1 MSNNKCYH
9 LLCHKIQSALM
20 VMIIV
25 LLVLD
30 LALCDVTSG
39 VASESEALLKWKQSL
54 PPQPIL
60 DSWVMNQTSPCSW
73 RGITCDLQ
81 GSVTTINLAYT
92 ELSGTLHNLNFS
104 SFPNLLILDL
114 KTNNLTGTIPQNIGV
129 LSKLQFLDLST
140 NYLNGTLPLS
150 IANLTQVH
158 ELDLS
163 RNDITGILDPLLF
176 PDSSDDPKR
185 GLISIRK
192 LLFQDT
198 HLSGTLPN
206 EIGNIKNLTVLALDA
221 NNFYGP
227 IPPSLGNCTHLS
239 VLRLNENQFSGTI
252 PPSIGKLTNLTDVRF
267 FANYLNGTVPRE
279 LGNLSSLVVLHLAE
293 NNFIGELPPQVCKA
307 GKLVNF
313 SASSNRFTGPIPVS
327 LRNCPS
333 LYRVRIEYNMLTGY
347 ADEDFGVYPNLTYID
362 FSYNRI
368 QGEISSNWAGCE
380 NLQVLRMAG
389 NSISGNIPA
398 EIFRLSQLAELDV
411 SSNQLSGEIPLE
423 IGGPT
428 TLYELNFSGNRLSGV
443 IPAKIGNLSSLQ
455 SLDLSINMFLGP
467 IPNTIGNLNNLMKLN
482 LSNNNLNGTIPYQ
495 IGNLASLQD
504 FLDLSFNSLLGEIP
518 DDLGKLANLIILN
531 LSHNNLSGSIPESIS
546 KMLSLSFINFSYNH
560 LKGPV
565 PNARIFNSSSTSDL
579 SNNEDLC
586 GYIKGL
592 RPCEVSIDVPSS
604 ASNKHKLKVLVP
616 LLASLGGALF
626 LWLVCFAIFF
636 VINKQNLGSTRR
648 NSWNKRPNPFSIWC
662 FNGRI
667 VYEDIMEAT
676 KNFDSEYCIGEG
688 ALGKVYKATLKGGQV
703 FAVKKLKCDEENL
716 DIESIKTFKSEV
728 AAMNE
733 IRHRNIVKLYGFC
746 SKGLHRFLIY
756 EYMDRGSL
764 ADMLEN
770 DERALE
776 LEWAKRVDIVK
787 GVARALSYMHHDCNP
802 PLIHRDISS
811 KNVLLSSDLRAH
823 VSDFGT
829 ARFLKPDSLIWT
841 PFAGSYGYAAPELA
855 YTMAVTEKC
864 DVFSFGVLTLEIL
877 SGRHPGDLVSYIQT
891 TTNQSI
897 NFKDILDP
905 RLLPPNHDK
914 HVLKELALIADLS
927 LSCLQTNPQS
937 RPTMRTVAQL
947 LEVDTAHNS

>member
-1 MSNNKCYH
+1 MVSCFIPLNFGK
-9 LLCHKIQSALM
+9 LKRLWSRKTTQTPSQPESQSSK
-20 VMIIV
+20 
-25 LLVLD
+25 
-30 LALCDVTSG
+30 TSSWLE
-39 VASESEALLKWKQSL
+39 SESEALLKWKQTL

-60 DSWVMNQTSPCSW
+60 DSWVNVNQSSPCSW
-73 RGITCDLQ
+73 RGITCDPQ

-92 ELSGTLHNLNFS
+92 GLSGTLHNLNFS
-104 SFPNLLILDL
+104 AFPNLLILDL
-114 KTNNLTGTIPQNIGV
+114 KTNNLTGTIPQNIGA

-150 IANLTQVH
+150 IANLTKVH
-158 ELDLS
+158 ELDVS

-176 PDSSDDPKR
+176 PDSSDDPKT
-185 GLISIRK
+185 GLISIRN

-198 HLSGTLPN
+198 LLGGTLPN
-206 EIGNIKNLTVLALDA
+206 EIGNIKNLTLLALDG

-267 FANYLNGTVPRE
+267 FTNYLNGTVPRE
-279 LGNLSSLVVLHLAE
+279 FGNLSSLVVLHLAE
-293 NNFIGELPPQVCKA
+293 NNFIGELPPQVCKS

-313 SASSNRFTGPIPVS
+313 SAAYNGFTGPIPVS

-411 SSNQLSGEIPLE
+411 SSNQLSGEIPQE
-423 IGGPT
+423 IGDPS
-428 TLYELNFSGNRLSGV
+428 TLYELNFSGNRLFGV
-443 IPAKIGNLSSLQ
+443 IPVEFGRLSGLQ
-455 SLDLSINMFLGP
+455 SLDLSMNMLLGQ
-467 IPNTIGNLNNLMKLN
+467 IPNTIGNLNNLLKLN

-495 IGNLASLQD
+495 IGNLAALQD
-504 FLDLSFNSLLGEIP
+504 FLDLSFNSLSGKIP
-518 DDLGKLANLIILN
+518 DDLDKLENLISLN
-531 LSHNNLSGSIPESIS
+531 ISHNNLSGSIPESIT
-546 KMLSLSFINFSYNH
+546 KMLSLSFINLSYNH
-560 LKGPV
+560 LEGPMPKG
-565 PNARIFNSSSTSDL
+565 RIFNSSSTADL
-579 SNNEDLC
+579 SNNENLC
-586 GYIKGL
+586 GNIKGL
-592 RPCEVSIDVPSS
+592 QPCDVSINVPSS
-604 ASNKHKLKVLVP
+604 TSNKHKVLVP

-626 LWLVCFAIFF
+626 LSLLCVAIFF
-636 VINKQNLGSTRR
+636 FIYKQNSGSSRQ
-648 NSWNKRPNPFSIWC
+648 NSLNKRPNPFSIWY
-662 FNGRI
+662 FNGRV
-667 VYEDIMEAT
+667 VYADIIEAT
-676 KNFDSEYCIGEG
+676 KNFDSECCIGEG
-688 ALGKVYKATLKGGQV
+688 ALGQVYKAVMKGGQV

-716 DIESIKTFKSEV
+716 DSESIKTFKNEV

-733 IRHRNIVKLYGFC
+733 TRHRNIVKLYGFC
-746 SKGLHRFLIY
+746 SEGLHTFLIY

-764 ADMLEN
+764 ADMLGN
-770 DERALE
+770 DLRALE
-776 LEWAKRVDIVK
+776 LDWPKRVDIVK
-787 GVARALSYMHHDCNP
+787 GVASALSYMHHDCNP

-811 KNVLLSSDLRAH
+811 KNVLLSSDLKAH

-829 ARFLKPDSLIWT
+829 ARFLKPNSPIWT
-841 PFAGSYGYAAPELA
+841 VFAGTYGYAAPELA

-864 DVFSFGVLTLEIL
+864 DVFSFGVLALEVLI
-877 SGRHPGDLVSYIQT
+877 GRHPGDLVSYLQT

-897 NFKDILDP
+897 NFKEILDP
-905 RLLPPNHDK
+905 RVSPPNDDK
-914 HVLKELALIADLS
+914 HVLKELALIANLS
-927 LSCLQTNPQS
+927 LSCLQTNPQT

-947 LEVDTAHNS
+947 LDMGNNS